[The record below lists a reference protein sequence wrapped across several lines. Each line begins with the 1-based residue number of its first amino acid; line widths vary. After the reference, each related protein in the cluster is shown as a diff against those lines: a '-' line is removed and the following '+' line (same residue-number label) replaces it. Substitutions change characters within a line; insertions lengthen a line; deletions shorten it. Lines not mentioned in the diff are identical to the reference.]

1 MNYNLR
7 ILRKYIWSLHII
19 RYIFNNWEKYF
30 ILKKEREM
38 RALVLSAT
46 IFILSVLMITNEEQA
61 SFAVSLFSEFEDI
74 EDGPR

>member
-1 MNYNLR
+1 MELSKAYIMR
-7 ILRKYIWSLHII
+7 RKISFII
-19 RYIFNNWEKYF
+19 I

-46 IFILSVLMITNEEQA
+46 IFILSVLMIANEEQA

-74 EDGPR
+74 EGGPR

>member
-1 MNYNLR
+1 
-7 ILRKYIWSLHII
+7 
-19 RYIFNNWEKYF
+19 
-30 ILKKEREM
+30 M